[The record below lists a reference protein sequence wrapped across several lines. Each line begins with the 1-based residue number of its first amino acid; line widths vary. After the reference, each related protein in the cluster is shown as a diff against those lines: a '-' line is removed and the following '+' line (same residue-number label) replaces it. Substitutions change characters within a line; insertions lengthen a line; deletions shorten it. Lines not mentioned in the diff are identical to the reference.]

1 MSSARD
7 TVNESSAGLI
17 GAPREALGGIAPVS
31 EAALGEVLAFPAEHL
46 GGLPVATRFVM
57 QGLGISQPIV
67 WTSEAKPDCRDG
79 IVFDAEELRALVS
92 GVQAERLWPAD
103 LKGFCLRKL
112 HDSSFRVNEPLV
124 LGGAQP
130 VRERPWSLGRVLRWF
145 DLELER
151 IDLAGDH
158 GPSTGSRV
166 AAA

>member
-1 MSSARD
+1 MSSVRD
-7 TVNESSAGLI
+7 TVEGPESSAGLI
-17 GAPREALGGIAPVS
+17 SAPREAFAEAARS
-31 EAALGEVLAFPAEHL
+31 EALAFPAEHL
-46 GGLPVATRFVM
+46 GGLPVATRFVL
-57 QGLGISQPIV
+57 QGLGISLPIV

-112 HDSSFRVNEPLV
+112 HDSSFRVNEAV
-124 LGGAQP
+124 ALGGAQP
-130 VRERPWSLGRVLRWF
+130 VRGRAWSLGRVLRWF

-151 IDLAGDH
+151 IELAVDH
-158 GPSTGSRV
+158 GPTTGSRV

>member
-7 TVNESSAGLI
+7 TLNESSVGLI
-17 GAPREALGGIAPVS
+17 TAPREAFS
-31 EAALGEVLAFPAEHL
+31 DAALGEALALPAQHL
-46 GGLPVATRFVM
+46 VGLPIATRFVL
-57 QGLGISQPIV
+57 QGLGISAPIV
-67 WTSEAKPDCRDG
+67 WTSEAKPDRRDG
-79 IVFDAEELRALVS
+79 IVFDAEELSALVS

-112 HDSSFRVNEPLV
+112 HDPSFRVNELLA

-130 VRERPWSLGRVLRWF
+130 LRERAWSLGRVLRWF

-151 IDLAGDH
+151 IELAADA
-158 GPSTGSRV
+158 GPTTGTRV